1 MRSRLGWLVNID
13 MTMTKSIPDY
23 AYDTVAEMQPL
34 IQIQQL
40 SLRYQQKL
48 AFQDVTLSIPGNSI
62 TAIVGPSGCGK
73 SSFLTCLNRL
83 SDLIPG
89 CKVSGHIQLGTLNIL
104 DPKLNTTNLRRRIGT
119 IFQKPNPFP
128 MSIAKNIT
136 FPLKEHGVKNPRERD
151 RIVAQV
157 LQDVGLWS
165 EVKDRL
171 QNNALNLSGGQKQR
185 LCIARTLA
193 LQPEILLMDEPC
205 SALDPISSAII
216 EDLIVRLRQKYG
228 YTIIIVTHNLAQAK
242 RIADY
247 AALFWVTSDR
257 SCGRL
262 IEFAP
267 AKQFFNT
274 PTCEL
279 TKAYIDG
286 SKG

>member
-1 MRSRLGWLVNID
+1 MRSLLGWLINTITV
-13 MTMTKSIPDY
+13 MTKSIENSSHNR
-23 AYDTVAEMQPL
+23 VAEIQPL

-48 AFQDVTLSIPGNSI
+48 AFQDITLDLPKNSI

-89 CKVSGHIQLGTLNIL
+89 CSVSGHIQLGTLNIL
-104 DPKLNTTNLRRRIGT
+104 SPRLNTTALRRRIGT

-128 MSIAKNIT
+128 MSIQKNIT
-136 FPLKEHGVKNPRERD
+136 FPLKEHGVKNARQRD
-151 RIVAQV
+151 RIVEQV

-171 QNNALNLSGGQKQR
+171 QDNALNLSGGQKQR

-193 LQPEILLMDEPC
+193 LQPSILLMDEPC
-205 SALDPISSAII
+205 SALDPIASAIV
-216 EDLIVRLRQKYG
+216 EDLIIHLRQKYN
-228 YTIIIVTHNLAQAK
+228 YTVIIVTHNLAQAK

-247 AALFWVTSDR
+247 AALFWVDGD
-257 SCGRL
+257 CGRL
-262 IEFAP
+262 IEFAS
-267 AKQFFNT
+267 AEQFFNT

-279 TKAYIDG
+279 TKAYING

>member
-1 MRSRLGWLVNID
+1 MSRSSNNF
-13 MTMTKSIPDY
+13 TKSMAAKI
-23 AYDTVAEMQPL
+23 QPL
-34 IQIQQL
+34 LQIQQL

-48 AFQDVTLSIPGNSI
+48 AFQDVTFSIPANSI

-73 SSFLTCLNRL
+73 SSFLTCINRL

-89 CKVSGHIQLGTLNIL
+89 CTVSGSIQLGTSNLL
-104 DPKLNTTNLRRRIGT
+104 DPQANTTALRRRIGM

-128 MSIAKNIT
+128 MSIQKNIT
-136 FPLKEHGVKNPRERD
+136 FPLKEHGVKDARQRD
-151 RIVAQV
+151 RIVRRV
-157 LQDVGLWS
+157 LQDVGLWL

-171 QNNALNLSGGQKQR
+171 RDNALTLSGGQKQR

-205 SALDPISSAII
+205 SALDPIASAIV
-216 EDLIVRLRQKYG
+216 EDLIIRLRQKYN

-247 AALFWVTSDR
+247 AALFWVDGG
-257 SCGRL
+257 CGRL
-262 IEFAP
+262 IEFAS
-267 AKQFFNT
+267 AEQFFNA
-274 PTCEL
+274 PDGDL
-279 TKAYIDG
+279 TKAYING

>member
-1 MRSRLGWLVNID
+1 
-13 MTMTKSIPDY
+13 MTKSTTNFVDNRVS
-23 AYDTVAEMQPL
+23 DVQPL

-48 AFQDVTLSIPGNSI
+48 AFEDVTLTIPENSI

-73 SSFLTCLNRL
+73 SSFLHCLNRL

-89 CKVSGHIQLGTLNIL
+89 CTVSGHIQLGTQNIL
-104 DPKLNTTNLRRRIGT
+104 SPKTNTIALRRRIGT

-136 FPLKEHGVKNPRERD
+136 FPLKEHGVKDKSERD
-151 RIVAQV
+151 RIVTKV

-171 QNNALNLSGGQKQR
+171 QDNALKLSGGQKQR

-205 SALDPISSAII
+205 SALDPIASGII
-216 EDLIVRLRQKYG
+216 EDLIIRLRQKYN
-228 YTIIIVTHNLAQAK
+228 YTIVIVTHNLAQAR

-247 AALFWVTSDR
+247 AVLFWVDDG
-257 SCGRL
+257 CGRA

-267 AKQFFNT
+267 VKQFFEA

-279 TKAYIDG
+279 TKAYVNG
-286 SKG
+286 MKG

>member
-1 MRSRLGWLVNID
+1 
-13 MTMTKSIPDY
+13 MTKSIENS
-23 AYDTVAEMQPL
+23 AHNWGTEVQQIM
-34 IQIQQL
+34 QIQQL

-48 AFQDVTLSIPGNSI
+48 AFQDITLSIPHNSI

-73 SSFLTCLNRL
+73 SSFLSCLNRL

-89 CKVSGHIQLGTLNIL
+89 CTVSGHIQLGTLNIL
-104 DPKLNTTNLRRRIGT
+104 NSQLNTTALRRRIGM

-136 FPLKEHGVKNPRERD
+136 FPLKEHGIKDAQKRSH
-151 RIVAQV
+151 IVEKV

-171 QNNALNLSGGQKQR
+171 QDNALNLSGGQKQR

-193 LQPEILLMDEPC
+193 LKPSILLMDEPC
-205 SALDPISSAII
+205 SALDPIASGIV
-216 EDLIVRLRQKYG
+216 EDLIIRLRQEYD
-228 YTIIIVTHNLAQAK
+228 YTVIIVTHNLAQAR

-247 AALFWVTSDR
+247 AALFWVDSG
-257 SCGRL
+257 CGRL

-267 AKQFFNT
+267 AEQFFNT

-279 TKAYIDG
+279 TKAYISG

>member
-1 MRSRLGWLVNID
+1 MIKFLENSTDHMVTDIQSL
-13 MTMTKSIPDY
+13 M
-23 AYDTVAEMQPL
+23 
-34 IQIQQL
+34 QIQQL

-48 AFQDVTLSIPGNSI
+48 AFQDITLSIPQNSI

-89 CKVSGHIQLGTLNIL
+89 CTVSGHIQLGTLNIL
-104 DPKLNTTNLRRRIGT
+104 SPKVNTTALRRRIGM

-128 MSIAKNIT
+128 MSIKKNIT
-136 FPLKEHGVKNPRERD
+136 FPLKEHGIKNAQERD
-151 RIVAQV
+151 RIVEQV
-157 LQDVGLWS
+157 LQDVGLWL
-165 EVKDRL
+165 EVKERL
-171 QNNALNLSGGQKQR
+171 QDNALNLSGGQKQR

-205 SALDPISSAII
+205 SALDPIASGIV
-216 EDLIVRLRQKYG
+216 EDLIVRLRQKYN

-247 AALFWVTSDR
+247 AALFWVDG

-262 IEFAP
+262 IEFAS
-267 AKQFFNT
+267 AEKFFSD
-274 PTCEL
+274 PHHEL
-279 TKAYIDG
+279 TQAYVNGI
-286 SKG
+286 KG

>member
-1 MRSRLGWLVNID
+1 MTSPSSSFLPRSLFDI
-13 MTMTKSIPDY
+13 
-23 AYDTVAEMQPL
+23 QPL

-48 AFQDVTLSIPGNSI
+48 AFQDITFAIPQNSI

-89 CKVSGHIQLGTLNIL
+89 CTVSGHIQLGTLNIL
-104 DPKLNTTNLRRRIGT
+104 SPKLNTTALRRRIGM

-136 FPLKEHGVKNPRERD
+136 FPLTEHGVKDAQERD
-151 RIVAQV
+151 RIVERV

-171 QNNALNLSGGQKQR
+171 QDNALNLSGGQKQR

-205 SALDPISSAII
+205 SALDPIASAIV
-216 EDLIVRLRQKYG
+216 EDLIVRLRQKYN
-228 YTIIIVTHNLAQAK
+228 YTVIIVTHNLAQAK

-247 AALFWVTSDR
+247 AALFWVDNG
-257 SCGRL
+257 CGRL

-267 AKQFFNT
+267 AEQFFNT

-279 TKAYIDG
+279 TQAYING

>member
-1 MRSRLGWLVNID
+1 MRSLLGWLVNIN
-13 MTMTKSIPDY
+13 MTKSIKNSSYNRVD
-23 AYDTVAEMQPL
+23 EIQPL

-48 AFQDVTLSIPGNSI
+48 AFQDITLSIPQNSI

-73 SSFLTCLNRL
+73 SSFLTCLNRF

-89 CKVSGHIQLGTLNIL
+89 CSVSGRIQLGTLNVL
-104 DPKLNTTNLRRRIGT
+104 TPKLNTTALRRRIGT

-136 FPLKEHGVKNPRERD
+136 FPLKEHGVKDARGRD
-151 RIVAQV
+151 RIVEKV

-171 QNNALNLSGGQKQR
+171 QDNALNLSGGQKQR

-205 SALDPISSAII
+205 SALDPISSAIV

-228 YTIIIVTHNLAQAK
+228 YTIIMVTHNLAQAK

-247 AALFWVTSDR
+247 AALFWVDR
-257 SCGRL
+257 ERGSGRL

-267 AKQFFNT
+267 AEQFFNT
-274 PTCEL
+274 PNCKL
-279 TKAYIDG
+279 TKAYING

>member
-1 MRSRLGWLVNID
+1 MTRSID
-13 MTMTKSIPDY
+13 NS
-23 AYDTVAEMQPL
+23 AYNKLTDIQPL

-40 SLRYQQKL
+40 SLSYQQKL
-48 AFQDVTLSIPGNSI
+48 AFQEITLSIPQNSI

-89 CKVSGHIQLGTLNIL
+89 CTVSGRIQWGTLDL
-104 DPKLNTTNLRRRIGT
+104 LSPKVNTTALRRRIGT

-128 MSIAKNIT
+128 MSIKKNIT
-136 FPLKEHGVKNPRERD
+136 FPLKEHGVRDARERD
-151 RIVAQV
+151 RIVERV

-171 QNNALNLSGGQKQR
+171 KDNALNLSGGQKQR

-193 LQPEILLMDEPC
+193 LQPSILLMDEPC
-205 SALDPISSAII
+205 SALDPIASGIV
-216 EDLIVRLRQKYG
+216 EDLIIRLRQKYN

-247 AALFWVTSDR
+247 AVLFWVDR

-267 AKQFFNT
+267 AEQFFNN
-274 PTCEL
+274 PTHEL
-279 TKAYIDG
+279 TKAYVNG

>member
-1 MRSRLGWLVNID
+1 
-13 MTMTKSIPDY
+13 MTKSIENFHNK
-23 AYDTVAEMQPL
+23 VAEIQPL

-48 AFQDVTLSIPGNSI
+48 AFQDITLSIPQNSI

-73 SSFLTCLNRL
+73 SSFLLCLNRL

-89 CKVSGHIQLGTLNIL
+89 CTVSGQIRLGTLDLLSHKI
-104 DPKLNTTNLRRRIGT
+104 DTTVLRRRIGT
-119 IFQKPNPFP
+119 IFQKPHPFP
-128 MSIAKNIT
+128 MSIKKNIT
-136 FPLKEHGVKNPRERD
+136 FPLQEHGINNARQRD
-151 RIVAQV
+151 RIVEKV

-171 QNNALNLSGGQKQR
+171 QESALNLSGGQKQR

-205 SALDPISSAII
+205 SALDPIASGIV
-216 EDLIVRLRQKYG
+216 EDLIVRLRQKYN
-228 YTIIIVTHNLAQAK
+228 YTIVIVTHNLAQAK

-247 AALFWVTSDR
+247 AVLFWVDGN
-257 SCGRL
+257 CGRP

-267 AKQFFNT
+267 AKQFFNC
-274 PTCEL
+274 PEHL
-279 TKAYIDG
+279 ITKAYING

>member
-1 MRSRLGWLVNID
+1 MIKLTTNSVHHQV
-13 MTMTKSIPDY
+13 TS
-23 AYDTVAEMQPL
+23 MQP
-34 IQIQQL
+34 IMQIQGL

-48 AFQDVTLSIPGNSI
+48 IFQDITLSIPENSI

-73 SSFLTCLNRL
+73 SSFLSSLNRL

-89 CKVSGHIQLGTLNIL
+89 CIVSGQIQLGTVDIL
-104 DPKLNTTNLRRRIGT
+104 SPKVNTTALRRRIGT

-128 MSIAKNIT
+128 MSIKKNIT
-136 FPLKEHGVKNPRERD
+136 FPLKEHGIKNTQERD
-151 RIVAQV
+151 RILEKV

-171 QNNALNLSGGQKQR
+171 QDNALNLSGGQKQR

-193 LQPEILLMDEPC
+193 LQPSILLMDEPC
-205 SALDPISSAII
+205 SALDPIASGIV
-216 EDLIVRLRQKYG
+216 EDLIVRLRHKYN
-228 YTIIIVTHNLAQAK
+228 YTIVIVTHNLAQAK

-247 AALFWVTSDR
+247 AALFWVDSG
-257 SCGRL
+257 CGRL
-262 IEFAP
+262 VEFASVEE
-267 AKQFFNT
+267 FFNT

-279 TKAYIDG
+279 TKAYING

>member
-1 MRSRLGWLVNID
+1 
-13 MTMTKSIPDY
+13 MTKSISFSHSFSRTDI
-23 AYDTVAEMQPL
+23 QSL

-40 SLRYQQKL
+40 SLFYYQKAAL
-48 AFQDVTLSIPGNSI
+48 KDITLSIPQSSI

-89 CKVSGHIQLGTLNIL
+89 CTVSGHIQLGTSNIL
-104 DPKLNTTNLRRRIGT
+104 SPKINTTTLRKRVGM

-128 MSIAKNIT
+128 MSIRKNIT
-136 FPLKEHGVKNPRERD
+136 FPLKEHGIKNSQQREQ
-151 RIVAQV
+151 ILEQV
-157 LQDVGLWS
+157 LKDVGLWS

-171 QNNALNLSGGQKQR
+171 KDNALSLSGGQKQR

-205 SALDPISSAII
+205 SALDPISSEIV
-216 EDLIVRLRQKYG
+216 EDLIVRLRQEYN

-247 AALFWVTSDR
+247 AGLFWVDGE
-257 SCGRL
+257 CGRL
-262 IEFAP
+262 VEFAP
-267 AKQFFNT
+267 NNQFFNS
-274 PTCEL
+274 PTHHL
-279 TKAYIDG
+279 TQAYVNGI
-286 SKG
+286 KG

>member
-1 MRSRLGWLVNID
+1 MFAIRNYLLNDFKIFGWID
-13 MTMTKSIPDY
+13 YGSDRPWKICRDLYLPHFFS
-23 AYDTVAEMQPL
+23 
-34 IQIQQL
+34 L
-40 SLRYQQKL
+40 S
-48 AFQDVTLSIPGNSI
+48 
-62 TAIVGPSGCGK
+62 
-73 SSFLTCLNRL
+73 
-83 SDLIPG
+83 
-89 CKVSGHIQLGTLNIL
+89 
-104 DPKLNTTNLRRRIGT
+104 
-119 IFQKPNPFP
+119 
-128 MSIAKNIT
+128 
-136 FPLKEHGVKNPRERD
+136 
-151 RIVAQV
+151 
-157 LQDVGLWS
+157 WS

-171 QNNALNLSGGQKQR
+171 QDNALNLSGGQKQR

-205 SALDPISSAII
+205 SALDPMSSAIV

-257 SCGRL
+257 GCGRL

-267 AKQFFNT
+267 AEQFFNT

-279 TKAYIDG
+279 TKAYING

>member
-1 MRSRLGWLVNID
+1 
-13 MTMTKSIPDY
+13 MTKSLENSTDNMVTEIQSL
-23 AYDTVAEMQPL
+23 M
-34 IQIQQL
+34 QIQQL

-48 AFQDVTLSIPGNSI
+48 AFQDITLSIPQNSI

-89 CKVSGHIQLGTLNIL
+89 CTVSGHIQLGTLNIRS
-104 DPKLNTTNLRRRIGT
+104 PKVNTTALRRRIGM

-128 MSIAKNIT
+128 MSIEKNIT
-136 FPLKEHGVKNPRERD
+136 FPLKEHGIKNAQERD
-151 RIVAQV
+151 RIVEQV

-205 SALDPISSAII
+205 SALDPIASGIV
-216 EDLIVRLRQKYG
+216 EDLIISLRQKYN

-247 AALFWVTSDR
+247 AALFWVDVG
-257 SCGRL
+257 CGRL

-267 AKQFFNT
+267 AEQFFNA
-274 PTCEL
+274 PHHEL
-279 TKAYIDG
+279 TQAYVNGI
-286 SKG
+286 KG